1 MAAPA
6 SDAMTGDPASLGLRQ
21 ATLALAPHDPAW
33 IDAFDAEAA
42 RIRAVLP
49 DVAFEIDH
57 IGSTAVPGLP
67 AKPILDIAMR
77 ADADD
82 EPRIADALLGMG
94 YIDRGLR
101 SGRLFIRL
109 RDGDVR
115 THNLH
120 LYWPDDPN
128 CRDQIAFR
136 DAMRAEPDLRGRY
149 AALKQDLVDRLG
161 DTGRGRYADEK
172 TDFVRTAI
180 PPSR

>member
-1 MAAPA
+1 
-6 SDAMTGDPASLGLRQ
+6 MTAEPASLGLRQ
-21 ATLALAPHDPAW
+21 ATLALAPHDLAW
-33 IDAFDAEAA
+33 AGAFDAEAA
-42 RIRAVLP
+42 RIRAALP

-77 ADADD
+77 AGAGD
-82 EPRIADALLGMG
+82 EPRIAGGLLALG
-94 YIDRGLR
+94 YIDRGHR

-109 RDGDVR
+109 RNSDMR

-120 LYWPDDPN
+120 LYRPDDSD

-136 DAMRAEPDLRGRY
+136 DALRADPDLRDRY
-149 AALKQDLVDRLG
+149 AALKQDLVSRLG
-161 DTGRGRYADEK
+161 NAGRGRYADGK
-172 TDFVRTAI
+172 TDFVRTAV

>member
-1 MAAPA
+1 
-6 SDAMTGDPASLGLRQ
+6 MTAEPASLGLRQ

-33 IDAFDAEAA
+33 AGAFDAEAA
-42 RIRAVLP
+42 RIRAALP
-49 DVAFEIDH
+49 DAAFEIDH

-77 ADADD
+77 AGADD
-82 EPRIADALLGMG
+82 EPRIADGLVALG

-120 LYWPDDPN
+120 LYRPDDPD

-136 DAMRAEPDLRGRY
+136 DALRADPNLRDRY
-149 AALKQDLVDRLG
+149 AVLKQDLASRLG
-161 DTGRGRYADEK
+161 NAGRGRYADAK
-172 TDFVRTAI
+172 TDFVRTAV

>member
-1 MAAPA
+1 
-6 SDAMTGDPASLGLRQ
+6 MTAEPASLGLRQ

-42 RIRAVLP
+42 RIRAALP
-49 DVAFEIDH
+49 DAAFEIDH

-77 ADADD
+77 AGADD
-82 EPRIADALLGMG
+82 EPRIADALVASG
-94 YIDRGLR
+94 YIDRGHR

-109 RDGDVR
+109 RDGDMR

-120 LYWPDDPN
+120 LYRPDDPD

-136 DAMRAEPDLRGRY
+136 DALRANPGLRDRY
-149 AALKQDLVDRLG
+149 AALKQNLVNWLG
-161 DTGRGRYADEK
+161 DAGRARYADEK
-172 TDFVRTAI
+172 TDFVRAAV